1 MLRNDASSGSDLARF
16 EIYSWEVADIV
27 RVLEDWEDWA
37 VRKWLSIVC
46 QVAAAV
52 LLLAVVAWRFD
63 PALQSNLIEG

>member
-1 MLRNDASSGSDLARF
+1 
-16 EIYSWEVADIV
+16 VADIV